1 MRRDRPKCGSSL
13 AALRLLLSISLLL
26 LLLPVLT
33 PQAQTPPISAA
44 DQRYTLL
51 GKIGQSYLVRM
62 DLEQDGETLR
72 GGYFYERAG
81 VVRPGSNRINL
92 SGQIDSE
99 GQITMVE
106 MTAAD
111 GSTPQRTGEFV
122 GKLGKVLIDGEPQL
136 YFSGTWTR
144 ERDGRKLPF
153 NLQELGEFRQVF
165 GTSRLTVREQREEN
179 RSLNYTIRLNLPNLG
194 EVASGFNRHLAA
206 IVDPLVTEFKKD
218 VAELRRD
225 DQGRGVE
232 LPPSSLEIDY
242 LMVQA
247 TPQLLS
253 LQLTIYSYTGG
264 AHPNGQTRSLNW
276 DPRRERSLVLADLF
290 SPGAPA
296 GRIIADY
303 CRRELARLDL
313 GDPQW
318 VARGT
323 AFNDQNYQRWNP
335 TRAGLRLTFDP
346 YQVAAYVQGSF
357 EVVVPW
363 SLLRPHLRPG
373 LLFISDNTPQSNR
386 LSGSGDAFSV
396 QLIHQ
401 RYK

>member
-1 MRRDRPKCGSSL
+1 MFELRRVKSLVMRRDRPKCGSSL

-99 GQITMVE
+99 GQITLVE

-165 GTSRLTVREQREEN
+165 
-179 RSLNYTIRLNLPNLG
+179 
-194 EVASGFNRHLAA
+194 
-206 IVDPLVTEFKKD
+206 
-218 VAELRRD
+218 
-225 DQGRGVE
+225 
-232 LPPSSLEIDY
+232 
-242 LMVQA
+242 
-247 TPQLLS
+247 
-253 LQLTIYSYTGG
+253 
-264 AHPNGQTRSLNW
+264 
-276 DPRRERSLVLADLF
+276 
-290 SPGAPA
+290 
-296 GRIIADY
+296 
-303 CRRELARLDL
+303 
-313 GDPQW
+313 
-318 VARGT
+318 
-323 AFNDQNYQRWNP
+323 
-335 TRAGLRLTFDP
+335 
-346 YQVAAYVQGSF
+346 
-357 EVVVPW
+357 
-363 SLLRPHLRPG
+363 
-373 LLFISDNTPQSNR
+373 
-386 LSGSGDAFSV
+386 
-396 QLIHQ
+396 
-401 RYK
+401 

>member
-1 MRRDRPKCGSSL
+1 MYEVRRVKSVVLRRDHPKWVSSL
-13 AALRLLLSISLLL
+13 AALRLLLPLSLL

-33 PQAQTPPISAA
+33 PLAQALPGSTT

-51 GKIGQSYLVRM
+51 GKIGQSYLIRM

-72 GGYFYERAG
+72 GGYVYERAG

-92 SGQIDSE
+92 SGQIDAE
-99 GQITMVE
+99 GQITLVE
-106 MTAAD
+106 MAAAD
-111 GSTPQRTGEFV
+111 GSTPQRTGEFA

-136 YFSGTWTR
+136 FFSGTWTR
-144 ERDGRKLPF
+144 MRDGRKLPF

-165 GTSRLTVREQREEN
+165 GASRLTVRERREEN
-179 RSLNYTIRLNLPNLG
+179 RSLNYTIRLNLPTLG
-194 EVASGFNRHLAA
+194 QAESGFNRQLAA

-225 DQGRGVE
+225 DQGRGGE

-242 LMVQA
+242 VIVQA

-264 AHPNGQTRSLNW
+264 AHPNSQTRSLNW
-276 DPRRERSLVLADLF
+276 DPRRERLLVLADLF
-290 SPGAPA
+290 SPIAPA

-303 CRRELARLDL
+303 CRRELSRLDL

-335 TRAGLRLTFDP
+335 TRAGLRITFDP

-357 EVVVPW
+357 EVTIPW
-363 SLLRPHLRPG
+363 ERLKTMLRSPSEIG
-373 LLFISDNTPQSNR
+373 EAKN
-386 LSGSGDAFSV
+386 
-396 QLIHQ
+396 
-401 RYK
+401 

>member
-1 MRRDRPKCGSSL
+1 
-13 AALRLLLSISLLL
+13 
-26 LLLPVLT
+26 
-33 PQAQTPPISAA
+33 
-44 DQRYTLL
+44 
-51 GKIGQSYLVRM
+51 
-62 DLEQDGETLR
+62 
-72 GGYFYERAG
+72 
-81 VVRPGSNRINL
+81 
-92 SGQIDSE
+92 
-99 GQITMVE
+99 
-106 MTAAD
+106 
-111 GSTPQRTGEFV
+111 
-122 GKLGKVLIDGEPQL
+122 LGKVLIDGEPQL

-194 EVASGFNRHLAA
+194 EAASGFNRHLAA